1 MQFSDYFHWP
11 EQLDTCSKLLL
22 SLREV
27 LLRFCDVVMVMVA
40 EVNWLVNFCFMD
52 VDFDTAKQKVA
63 GTLRK
68 IPCENTPILSIPAQK
83 FLIGR
88 WS

>member
-1 MQFSDYFHWP
+1 
-11 EQLDTCSKLLL
+11 
-22 SLREV
+22 
-27 LLRFCDVVMVMVA
+27 
-40 EVNWLVNFCFMD
+40 MD

-88 WS
+88 WSEQCNIVIII

>member
-1 MQFSDYFHWP
+1 
-11 EQLDTCSKLLL
+11 
-22 SLREV
+22 
-27 LLRFCDVVMVMVA
+27 
-40 EVNWLVNFCFMD
+40 MD

-88 WS
+88 WSEQCNIVIIIIFI